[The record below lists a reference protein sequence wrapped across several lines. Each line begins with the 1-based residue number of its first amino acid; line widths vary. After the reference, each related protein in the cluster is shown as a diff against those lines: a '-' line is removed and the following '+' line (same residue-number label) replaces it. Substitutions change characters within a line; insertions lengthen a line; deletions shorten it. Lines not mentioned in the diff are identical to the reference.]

1 MRQNMKRLVSSLV
14 VAGICTY
21 ASVRLS
27 LFLILFSSGEIVD
40 LGDHFLCLAMCVPC
54 SVFVVNEICQRIK
67 MGALIDNAVVGY
79 SLAVFF
85 WSAALVLWLR
95 FTGSMWPL
103 HGTGTLRY
111 DVIYGV
117 LVSVPG
123 IVMTVWQTY
132 LFQRKSE
139 GFH

>member
-27 LFLILFSSGEIVD
+27 LFLISFSSGEVVD

-54 SVFVVNEICQRIK
+54 SVFVVNDICQRIK
-67 MGALIDNAVVGY
+67 LGALIDNAVVGY

-95 FTGSMWPL
+95 FTGSMY
-103 HGTGTLRY
+103 GIGTLRS

-117 LVSVPG
+117 LVGVPG

-139 GFH
+139 CFN

>member
-27 LFLILFSSGEIVD
+27 LFLILFSSGEVVD

-54 SVFVVNEICQRIK
+54 SVFVVNEICQRTK

-79 SLAVFF
+79 SLAVIF
-85 WSAALVLWLR
+85 WLSALVLWLR
-95 FTGSMWPL
+95 FTGSMPP
-103 HGTGTLRY
+103 HHDTVTMRS
-111 DVIYGV
+111 DVIYGL

-123 IVMTVWQTY
+123 FMMTVWQTY
-132 LFQRKSE
+132 LFQRKCE
-139 GFH
+139 GCH